1 MLFFIAAGLV
11 MAVCFEIFSA
21 KAKFAKEHAS
31 LSSFIGLGLF
41 AALAGV
47 DVMVKHDIGAI
58 FEPAV
63 GFFIVYKIQEVRR
76 DNRVARE
83 KAASF
88 SEKVAAGLAAR
99 GADQTFEVDVTGVP
113 SGAQWAEINKARKL
127 GLTVESIKDLST
139 NAVRLRFSGVGK
151 AVE

>member
-1 MLFFIAAGLV
+1 MLAFVAAGIV
-11 MAVCFEIFSA
+11 MAAGFEFFGA
-21 KAKFAKEHAS
+21 KTKFAREHGN
-31 LSSFIGLGLF
+31 LSFLIGLALF

-47 DVMVKHDIGAI
+47 AVMVKHDIGAI
-58 FEPAV
+58 LEPAV

-76 DNRVARE
+76 DNRVSRE

-99 GADQTFEVDVTGVP
+99 GADQAFEVDVAGVP

-139 NAVRLRFSGVGK
+139 NAVRLRFSGAAK
-151 AVE
+151 